1 MRGEAVQ
8 DLPVDVH
15 AHPGGDGVNENVTV
29 QRDTAEFKFN
39 VQLLFVATHAK
50 LVAFWILHNGPNK
63 SRCLMT
69 AEFSGTQHP
78 EALH

>member
-39 VQLLFVATHAK
+39 V
-50 LVAFWILHNGPNK
+50 
-63 SRCLMT
+63 
-69 AEFSGTQHP
+69 
-78 EALH
+78 